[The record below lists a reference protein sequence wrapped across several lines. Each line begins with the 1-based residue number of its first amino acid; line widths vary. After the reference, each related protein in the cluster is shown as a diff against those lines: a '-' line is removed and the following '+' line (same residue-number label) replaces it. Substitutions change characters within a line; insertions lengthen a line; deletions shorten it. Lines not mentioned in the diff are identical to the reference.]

1 MKWLVG
7 GEEMA
12 GGDERGRNGCNDEEG
27 AAEID
32 KPFFA
37 VPAQVFMCIEQS
49 EIEVCLR
56 LTIVDQK

>member
-1 MKWLVG
+1 
-7 GEEMA
+7 MA